1 MKIAL
6 YQHHHELPFWHQPKQ
21 PYAIFDEKE
30 MADYQ
35 IDYPESDRVNVDES
49 LDWPI
54 FIGLK
59 DLEYPNLMAHV
70 SFIFDSKNKIAKRPK
85 RFWVQITTTPE
96 LFGEDGLPV
105 MIKDGKVQVEHLWGG
120 DNGTFS
126 PHTFIKDFGPKDIA
140 PKVWTYFFSKKLQQ
154 EKIKVQ
160 EEVHKAV
167 EKVKYLSDL
176 LKLYPD

>member
-6 YQHHHELPFWHQPKQ
+6 YQHHHELPFWHHPTQ
-21 PYAIFDEKE
+21 PYAMFDEKE
-30 MADYQ
+30 MAYYQ
-35 IDYPESDRVNVDES
+35 TEYPESDSTNAVES

-54 FIGLK
+54 FIGLN

-70 SFIFDSKNKIAKRPK
+70 SYIFDIKNKIAKRPK
-85 RFWVQITTTPE
+85 RFWVQITTIPE
-96 LFGEDGLPV
+96 LFGEDGLPILV
-105 MIKDGKVQVEHLWGG
+105 KDGKVQVEHLWGG

-126 PHTFIKDFGPKDIA
+126 PHAFIKDVGPKDIA
-140 PKVWTYFFSKKLQQ
+140 SKVWGYCFSKKLQE

-160 EEVHKAV
+160 EELGKVV
-167 EKVKYLSDL
+167 EKEKYLSDL